1 MAITFAD
8 LAANST
14 DKMVQGFVNET
25 ITDSYLLSALTF
37 DDCMTANGTSDL
49 IYSYKRVKTPAAA
62 AFRALGAEPAETAP
76 VVEKKSTAVGIL
88 SDKWTMDR
96 VAKDAAGD
104 LYELYLEESKNAI
117 IRKFNSTFI
126 SGDTAKETNGFDGL
140 AKALKGSSTEFT
152 SKTDLTTV
160 TQAAALAYM
169 EELDTMLSGL
179 MRTPDVLLMSPA
191 QRVKLNACLRVV
203 GLGTQTMETAGRVVP
218 SYGGIAIQEM
228 RDGALSTGDVYACCL
243 GMDGVHGVT
252 LAGGN
257 AVSVTLPDW
266 SAPGAVKT
274 GDCELVCG
282 LAVKATKAAGVL
294 HPKAAA

>member
-1 MAITFAD
+1 MAITLAD

-49 IYSYKRVKTPAAA
+49 IYNYKRVKTPAAA

-140 AKALKGSSTEFT
+140 AKALKGSSTEST

-160 TQAAALAYM
+160 TQASALAYM

-282 LAVKATKAAGVL
+282 LAVKATRAAGVL
-294 HPKAAA
+294 HPKVAA

>member
-1 MAITFAD
+1 MAITLAD

-49 IYSYKRVKTPAAA
+49 IYNYKRVKTPAAA

-126 SGDTAKETNGFDGL
+126 SGDTTKETNGFDGL
-140 AKALKGSSTEFT
+140 AKALKGSSTEST

-203 GLGTQTMETAGRVVP
+203 GLGTQTMETAGRVIP
-218 SYGGIAIQEM
+218 SYGGIAIQELRVNNWHGRTLVDLNLIQSFGVM
-228 RDGALSTGDVYACCL
+228 VMGIRPAGERAFQFVPPALT
-243 GMDGVHGVT
+243 
-252 LAGGN
+252 
-257 AVSVTLPDW
+257 
-266 SAPGAVKT
+266 
-274 GDCELVCG
+274 
-282 LAVKATKAAGVL
+282 VL
-294 HPKAAA
+294 HKGDTLVVAGRADAVRKLEP